1 MMRWNG
7 VSSII
12 EMQDAIVMRIDNHV
26 RYVTMA
32 KKSLQKKKK
41 EKKNRD

>member
-1 MMRWNG
+1 M
-7 VSSII
+7 

-32 KKSLQKKKK
+32 KKSLSKME
-41 EKKNRD
+41 EKMSTVVWDI